1 MRKILALLLKFI
13 LALSTLTSCGNTPP
27 ESAIN
32 LRKIVVE
39 VTYEEK
45 VVEVIVERSCPKDEA
60 EFREMFEKYY
70 QTLVRFE
77 NSLTSDTNTDKLSEN
92 ITLKVYW
99 ATENEEQVRAAAEA
113 LKPSSI
119 SYHRKYNGNTYYAI
133 DIPAQDVD
141 LDAIV
146 AFTANENLIQIFIG
160 GNFSTRDIIDH

>member
-1 MRKILALLLKFI
+1 MKKILALLLVFV
-13 LALSTLTSCGNTPP
+13 LASSTLTSCGNTPP

-39 VTYEEK
+39 VTYEDK
-45 VVEVIVERSCPKDEA
+45 VREVIVKRSCPNDEA

-99 ATENEEQVRAAAEA
+99 ATENEEQVRAAAGA

-119 SYHRKYNGNTYYAI
+119 SYRKYNGNTYYAI

-160 GNFSTRDIIDH
+160 GNFSTRGIIDH

>member
-1 MRKILALLLKFI
+1 MRKILLLLLISIFS
-13 LALSTLTSCGNTPP
+13 LSTLTSCGNTPP

-119 SYHRKYNGNTYYAI
+119 SYKKYSGNPYYSVT
-133 DIPAQDVD
+133 IPVQDVD